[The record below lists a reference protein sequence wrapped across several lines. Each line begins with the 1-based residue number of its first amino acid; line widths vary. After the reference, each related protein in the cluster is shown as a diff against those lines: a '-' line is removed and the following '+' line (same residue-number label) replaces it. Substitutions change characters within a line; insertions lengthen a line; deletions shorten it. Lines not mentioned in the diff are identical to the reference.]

1 MMEPVLVCPTCHTE
15 IKLTESLAAPIVA
28 SVKKEY
34 EKKIAEKDSE
44 VSEREAKLREQ
55 AKEVATARAQV
66 DVAIEEGIRRERQT
80 IAADEAKKARLF
92 VSDELDQKSRN
103 LADLEQVIAA
113 KDEKL
118 AEAQKVQAELLR
130 KERELDDAKREI
142 DLTVEQRV
150 QASLGSVREKA
161 KRDVEAELNL
171 KVTER
176 EETIAGMQRQIEVL
190 KQKAEQGSQQLQG
203 EAQELELESLRTQ
216 KFPTDQIDPVPKGQF
231 GGDIIQRVQSA
242 SGQICGAILWESKR
256 TRNWSDGWLP
266 KLRNDQR
273 AAQADIAILVSKAL
287 PEEIEAFDFVDGIW
301 IVAPRCAIPVA
312 IALRRSLIDLANARQ
327 VNEGRLTKMEVMY
340 AYLTGPRFRMHVQ
353 TIVEKFTAME
363 DDLASERR
371 SMARIWA
378 KREGQ
383 IQGAIESTA
392 TLYGDLQGIAGR
404 SLHEIEGLEL
414 PMLQASTSES

>member
-28 SVKKEY
+28 SVKQEY
-34 EKKIAEKDSE
+34 EKKIAEKDFE
-44 VSEREAKLREQ
+44 VSRREATLREQ

-66 DVAIEEGIRRERQT
+66 DAAVEEGIRRERQK
-80 IAADEAKKARLF
+80 IAAEELKKARLL
-92 VSDELDQKSRN
+92 VSDELDAKSRN

-142 DLTVEQRV
+142 DLTIEQRV

-176 EETIAGMQRQIEVL
+176 EETIAGLQRQIEVL

-203 EAQELELESLRTQ
+203 EAQELELEIQLTQ
-216 KFPTDQIDPVPKGQF
+216 KFPMDQVDSVPKGQF

-242 SGQICGAILWESKR
+242 SGQICGTILWESKR

-273 AAQADIAILVSKAL
+273 AAKADIAILVSRAL
-287 PEEIEAFDFVDGIW
+287 PGEIESFDFVDGIW

-312 IALRRSLIDLANARQ
+312 IALRRSLIDIANARQ

-353 TIVEKFTAME
+353 AIVEKFTAME
-363 DDLASERR
+363 GDLASERR

-392 TLYGDLQGIAGR
+392 MLYGDLQGIAGR
-404 SLHEIEGLEL
+404 SLQEIEGLEH
-414 PMLQASTSES
+414 PMLQASTREA